1 MCALV
6 KPTLLAQVSLRWVFI
21 CVCTHCLD
29 TGLYRWLPLK
39 WMKLGSKLQ
48 CEVRGEVSPAWQGFK
63 VRGDA
68 FIHYRQTDTFIHYR
82 QTAGGEA
89 GTLTCWRTHSP
100 HTHLH
105 TLSAGYLASH
115 THTHSSHSSF
125 HALEAWVMVEGECG
139 FWPARSSLC
148 LTLQHLKHCDMLG
161 FRQSVCFSRLM
172 SRSPHAFKRDW
183 RWHGYADLHQCCCWK
198 DSNRQFKVFISWREN
213 SCILWTHTNTPIK
226 SYELISG
233 YKPY

>member
-48 CEVRGEVSPAWQGFK
+48 CEVRGEVSPAWRGFK

-115 THTHSSHSSF
+115 THTLLPFFFSCIRGVSDGGRWVWVLTRSKL
-125 HALEAWVMVEGECG
+125 AL
-139 FWPARSSLC
+139 SD
-148 LTLQHLKHCDMLG
+148 LTAFKTLRHVGIQTVGLLQ
-161 FRQSVCFSRLM
+161 
-172 SRSPHAFKRDW
+172 SPHVTFP
-183 RWHGYADLHQCCCWK
+183 
-198 DSNRQFKVFISWREN
+198 
-213 SCILWTHTNTPIK
+213 SCI
-226 SYELISG
+226 
-233 YKPY
+233 